1 MNKNTIIIGI
11 VSVVAIFAFLGIA
24 YVLTNKPPQ
33 ETAITIPEL
42 KKVQAGD
49 HTKWSKANKS
59 IVVEYSDLQC
69 PACRQFHDYITQNLD
84 TDKKITDNVTFVYK
98 HFPLTQIHKNAYRAA
113 LAAEAAGKQNKFFE
127 MSDALFTSQEKWS
140 GESNPTDYFMT
151 LVKKLKLDAEKFKK
165 DMDSTEVINQ
175 VKSNMEEGNKNGIN
189 STPTFFLNGK
199 RLDNIGS
206 YDDLKAQ
213 LINSIQ

>member
-59 IVVEYSDLQC
+59 VVVEYSDLQC
-69 PACRQFHDYITQNLD
+69 PACRQFHDYITKNLD

-140 GESNPTDYFMT
+140 GESNPTGYFMT
-151 LVKKLKLDAEKFKK
+151 LVKQLKLDAEKFKK

-175 VKSNMEEGNKNGIN
+175 VKANMEEGDKNGIN